1 MSAEIRLIAAIK
13 YYEMGRISTGIAAV
27 FAGLPKVLF
36 LTKLGD
42 YGVNT
47 FRLTEAELIDDL
59 ANA

>member
-1 MSAEIRLIAAIK
+1 LYLINLKTAVSSGAAAE
-13 YYEMGRISTGIAAV
+13 

-42 YGVNT
+42 YGVDT
-47 FRLTEAELIDDL
+47 FNLTETELIEDL